1 MQPFPPSPQDPQ
13 EQARWTHT
21 RQRRRMLYGAWA
33 EDLDR
38 RIESQIGHVRR
49 DAWGTPDLSSN
60 VFRSAVSSLAVL
72 YDRRPSLG
80 HDDQA
85 SADELARVVIRA
97 GLWPLMQRIQRDTL
111 GLREMLVRVEITAGP
126 EGRGAKLHYRPV
138 FPDMVLAEASAADP
152 DQPLVVKELRLM
164 RHEHTGQARWVWEI
178 FSVEHPE
185 APYHRI
191 VAASGPEA
199 GADLSAE
206 YLGVPG
212 GLVGEAYP
220 YRFAEGDPFLPI
232 VCYHAARTGQLWD
245 PYEASELVEGSLN
258 VACLWSMF
266 GHCVRQ
272 ASWPQRYAV
281 GVRVPSASI
290 EGEER
295 NAARESVIP
304 DPATVLLFD
313 PADEGTQPMISQWQ
327 PGADPEALQTAIS
340 MYERRIAAFAGISAA
355 DVQRV
360 AGDPRS
366 GFAIAITR
374 EAQREAQKRYEPCFS
389 PSDERLLSVSAAMW
403 NRVTGAQLPEGGYRV
418 AYQTL
423 PPSQEEQKGEREQI
437 EWEEARG
444 LVSPLDAYRRL
455 HPGASA
461 DDAERAIVANRLDT
475 IRLDREVED
484 LARAEQPVAMIGTGT
499 GTAEKA
505 PDTALNGAQIDS
517 LVKVIG
523 EVAANRLPR
532 ESAIAILVRAFS
544 VTPEA
549 AAELL
554 GPVGVTFFA
563 AAEPV

>member
-1 MQPFPPSPQDPQ
+1 MQPYPPSPADPQ
-13 EQARWTHT
+13 EQARWEHT
-21 RQRRRMLYGAWA
+21 RLRRRMLYGAWSQ
-33 EDLDR
+33 DLDR
-38 RIESQIGHVRR
+38 RIEAQIGHVRR

-72 YDRRPSLG
+72 YDRRPSLA
-80 HDDQA
+80 HSDQA
-85 SADELARVVIRA
+85 SADELAHIVIRA
-97 GLWPLMQRIQRDTL
+97 GLWPLMQRVQRDTL
-111 GLREMLVRVEITAGP
+111 GLREMLLRVEITAGA
-126 EGRGAKLHYRPV
+126 EGQDARLHFRPI
-138 FPDMVLAEASAADP
+138 FPDMVICEASASEP
-152 DQPLVVKELRLM
+152 DQPYEVKELRLM
-164 RHEHTGQARWVWEI
+164 CDELTGQHRWVWEI
-178 FSVEHPE
+178 FCIEEGEDPIHQ
-185 APYHRI
+185 I
-191 VAASGPEA
+191 VAASGSDA
-199 GADLSAE
+199 GADLSAQ

-212 GLVGEAYP
+212 GLVGDAYP
-220 YRFAEGDPFLPI
+220 YRYYDGTPFLPI
-232 VCYHAARTGQLWD
+232 VMYHAARTGQLWD
-245 PYEASELVEGSLN
+245 AWEASELVEGSLN

-281 GVRVPSASI
+281 GVRVPSATI

-313 PADEGTQPMISQWQ
+313 PAEEGSQPMISQWQ

-389 PSDERLLSVSAAMW
+389 PSDEKVLAVAAALW
-403 NRVTGAQLPEGGYRV
+403 NRTTGAQLPEYGYRV
-418 AYQTL
+418 AYETL
-423 PPSQEEQKGEREQI
+423 PPSLEEMKGDREQI
-437 EWEEARG
+437 EWEETRG

-461 DDAERAIVANRLDT
+461 DDAERAIVGNRLDS
-475 IRLDREVED
+475 IRLDRQVED
-484 LARAEQPVAMIGTGT
+484 LARAEQPVSMLETGAAT
-499 GTAEKA
+499 TTA
-505 PDTALNGAQIDS
+505 PDAALDGGQIDS
-517 LVKVIG
+517 LMKVIG
-523 EVAANRLPR
+523 EVAARRLPR

-554 GPVGVTFFA
+554 GPVGITFY
-563 AAEPV
+563 AAEMPA